1 MCLLRGSWKR
11 RRITNNQ
18 IDKAIDNGLQSN
30 CQEFYSNDKEEIDN
44 AKIAESKNG
53 RDLIEITIMKAAS
66 WGK

>member
-66 WGK
+66 

>member
-11 RRITNNQ
+11 RRIANNQ

-66 WGK
+66 

>member
-1 MCLLRGSWKR
+1 MDY
-11 RRITNNQ
+11 NQ
-18 IDKAIDNGLQSN
+18 TAKNFIATT
-30 CQEFYSNDKEEIDN
+30 EEIDN

>member
-44 AKIAESKNG
+44 EKIAESKNG

-66 WGK
+66 